1 MLSERM
7 LTAVMSQCTKQYLQL
22 KPTDEERVPNPVP
35 GQRYMLYMHVPF
47 CERLCPYC
55 SFNRFPFSKE
65 RAVPYFANMRKEM
78 LMLKDLGYDFDS
90 VYIGGGTPTI
100 MLDELCDT
108 IDLARETFSIK
119 EVSSETNP
127 NHLIPSYLDK
137 LQGRVQRLSVGVQ
150 SFDNGLLKQMD
161 RYDKYGS
168 GEEILERVR
177 EASPYFTSLNVD
189 MIFNFPAQTEDILIN
204 DIERVIESGSGQTTF
219 YPLMAS
225 PSVARSLA
233 RTVGKVD
240 YKREQ
245 RFYRIIDELLSGG
258 EDPLFVHGS
267 AWTFN
272 RRSKDSA
279 RAAVASSGAALSG
292 VALND
297 SVSNGAISSGVVS
310 NGSASG
316 DVAPSDVENVSRE
329 TLGDVSTPASAG
341 ADVSSGAAGAANA
354 EAGTEAAVSAV
365 NASDGAAGAAG
376 DGVLAGVAP
385 ASASGSLNRAAEN
398 ANSAMIDEYVVD
410 YEEYPAIGS
419 GGITYLGS
427 NLYVNTFS
435 VVDYNK
441 AIESGRMSL
450 MGKTTFSKRDRM
462 RYRFM
467 MQLFGLRLDKRQFKE
482 DFGCSVEA
490 GLPVEVAFMRAAGA
504 FATDTAEE
512 FTLTPKGRYLTVVM
526 MRQFF
531 IGVNNLR
538 DQARAALTGEE
549 RELIFG
555 E

>member
-7 LTAVMSQCTKQYLQL
+7 LTRVMRACTANYLKL
-22 KPTDEERVPNPVP
+22 KPCDDVRMPAPVP

-55 SFNRFPFSKE
+55 SFNRFPYREE
-65 RAVPYFANMRKEM
+65 RARPYFANMRKEM

-100 MLDELCDT
+100 MIDELCET
-108 IDLARETFSIK
+108 IDLARDTFSIK

-127 NHLIPSYLDK
+127 NHLIPSYLEK

-150 SFDNGLLKQMD
+150 SFDDGLLKQMD
-161 RYDKYGS
+161 RYDKYGC
-168 GEEILERVR
+168 GQEIMERIQ
-177 EASPYFTSLNVD
+177 EASPYFVSMNAD
-189 MIFNFPAQTEDILIN
+189 MIFNFPAQTEDILIS
-204 DIERVIESGSGQTTF
+204 DIERVIESGASQTTF

-225 PSVARSLA
+225 PSVEKSLA

-240 YKREQ
+240 YEREQ
-245 RFYRIIDELLSGG
+245 RFYEIICELLTGSIDGAPNG
-258 EDPLFVHGS
+258 LFEHGS

-272 RRSKDSA
+272 RRS
-279 RAAVASSGAALSG
+279 
-292 VALND
+292 
-297 SVSNGAISSGVVS
+297 
-310 NGSASG
+310 
-316 DVAPSDVENVSRE
+316 
-329 TLGDVSTPASAG
+329 
-341 ADVSSGAAGAANA
+341 
-354 EAGTEAAVSAV
+354 VSAAEG
-365 NASDGAAGAAG
+365 ASDS
-376 DGVLAGVAP
+376 P
-385 ASASGSLNRAAEN
+385 SKP
-398 ANSAMIDEYVVD
+398 MIDEYVVD

-441 AIESGRMSL
+441 AIEEGRMSM

-467 MQLFGLRLDKRQFKE
+467 MQLFGLRLDKQQFKH
-482 DFGCSVEA
+482 DFGCTVEA
-490 GLPVEVAFMRAAGA
+490 GLPAEMAFMVASGA
-504 FATDTAEE
+504 FATNTPDEL
-512 FTLTPKGRYLTVVM
+512 TLTPKGRYLVVVM

-555 E
+555 C

>member
-1 MLSERM
+1 M
-7 LTAVMSQCTKQYLQL
+7 AVRECTKQYLKL
-22 KPTDEERVPNPVP
+22 KPTDELHVPASEP
-35 GQRYMLYMHVPF
+35 GKRYMLYAHVPF

-55 SFNRFPFSKE
+55 SFNRFPYAE
-65 RAVPYFANMRKEM
+65 DRARPYFANMRKEM

-90 VYIGGGTPTI
+90 LYIGGGTPTI
-100 MLDELCDT
+100 LLDELCDT

-150 SFDNGLLKQMD
+150 SFDDGLLKQMD
-161 RYDKYGS
+161 RYDKYGC
-168 GEEILERVR
+168 GQEIMERIQD
-177 EASPYFTSLNVD
+177 ASPYFVSMNAD
-189 MIFNFPAQTEDILIN
+189 MIFNFPAQTEEILIS
-204 DIERVIESGSGQTTF
+204 DIERVIESGASQTTF

-225 PSVARSLA
+225 PSVEKSLA

-240 YKREQ
+240 YAREQ
-245 RFYRIIDELLSGG
+245 RYYEIICELLTGELPGVEIAGG
-258 EDPLFVHGS
+258 VAGAQGERGLFEHGS

-272 RRSKDSA
+272 RR
-279 RAAVASSGAALSG
+279 
-292 VALND
+292 
-297 SVSNGAISSGVVS
+297 
-310 NGSASG
+310 
-316 DVAPSDVENVSRE
+316 
-329 TLGDVSTPASAG
+329 
-341 ADVSSGAAGAANA
+341 
-354 EAGTEAAVSAV
+354 GT
-365 NASDGAAGAAG
+365 DAAG
-376 DGVLAGVAP
+376 DD
-385 ASASGSLNRAAEN
+385 
-398 ANSAMIDEYVVD
+398 AMIDEYVVD

-435 VVDYNK
+435 VKDYNF
-441 AIESGRMSL
+441 AIESGRMSI

-467 MQLFGLRLDKRQFKE
+467 MQLFGLRLDKRAFE
-482 DFGCSVEA
+482 HDFGCSVEA
-490 GLPVEVAFMRAAGA
+490 GLPVEMAFMRAAGA
-504 FATDTAEE
+504 FATDNADEL
-512 FTLTPKGRYLTVVM
+512 TLTPKGRYLVVVM

-555 E
+555 S

>member
-7 LTAVMSQCTKQYLQL
+7 LTAVVRQCTNNYLRLQ
-22 KPTDEERVPNPVP
+22 PTDETHVPAPVP

-55 SFNRFPFSKE
+55 SFNRFPFAE
-65 RAVPYFANMRKEM
+65 DRAVPYFKNMRKEM

-90 VYIGGGTPTI
+90 LYVGGGTPTI
-100 MLDELCDT
+100 MIDELCET
-108 IDLARETFSIK
+108 IDLARDTFSIK

-150 SFDNGLLKQMD
+150 SFDDDLLKQMD

-168 GEEILERVR
+168 GAEILERVR

-189 MIFNFPAQTEDILIN
+189 MIFNFPAQTEDVLIN
-204 DIERVIESGSGQTTF
+204 DIERVVESGTSQTTF

-240 YKREQ
+240 YTRE
-245 RFYRIIDELLSGG
+245 RRYYEIIDELLTGG
-258 EDPLFVHGS
+258 ESPLFTHGS

-272 RRSKDSA
+272 KLS
-279 RAAVASSGAALSG
+279 VPLCPASESDHISGAG
-292 VALND
+292 
-297 SVSNGAISSGVVS
+297 
-310 NGSASG
+310 
-316 DVAPSDVENVSRE
+316 E
-329 TLGDVSTPASAG
+329 TPADS
-341 ADVSSGAAGAANA
+341 DEPAA
-354 EAGTEAAVSAV
+354 
-365 NASDGAAGAAG
+365 
-376 DGVLAGVAP
+376 P
-385 ASASGSLNRAAEN
+385 R
-398 ANSAMIDEYVVD
+398 AMIDEYVVD

-419 GGITYLGS
+419 GGITYLGN

-435 VVDYNK
+435 VNDYNK

-467 MQLFGLRLDKRQFKE
+467 MQLFGLRLDKRQFQQ
-482 DFGCSVEA
+482 DFGCTVEA
-490 GLPVEVAFMRAAGA
+490 GLPIEMAFMKAAGA
-504 FATDTAEE
+504 FDRDTPDEL
-512 FTLTPKGRYLTVVM
+512 TLTPRGRYLMVVM

-538 DQARAALTGEE
+538 DQARSALVGEE

-555 E
+555 EGK